1 MQKDW
6 SFSQVKRVNNPKLI
20 NYRTKLKQCSKNKQF
35 IENKQKS
42 SSYKEHMVNA
52 LASRAEEGRD
62 KLR

>member
-20 NYRTKLKQCSKNKQF
+20 IERNSSNVAKNKQF

-42 SSYKEHMVNA
+42 SSYKEHKVNA
-52 LASRAEEGRD
+52 LASGAEEGRD
-62 KLR
+62 

>member
-6 SFSQVKRVNNPKLI
+6 SFSQVKRVNKSKI

-42 SSYKEHMVNA
+42 SSYKEHKVNA
-52 LASRAEEGRD
+52 LASGAEEGRD
-62 KLR
+62 